1 MNEEKVFQDIEYSSG
16 ELHVIVT
23 EDNTVIF
30 RITGHGGRII
40 APDVE
45 IAGSQVKELIDF
57 IKRVVDSEQKE

>member
-1 MNEEKVFQDIEYSSG
+1 MNEEKVFRDIEYSSG

-57 IKRVVDSEQKE
+57 IKRVVDDG

>member
-1 MNEEKVFQDIEYSSG
+1 MNEEKVFRDIEYSSG

-45 IAGSQVKELIDF
+45 IDKERVKELIDF
-57 IKRVVDSEQKE
+57 IKKVVDDV